1 MRNDITRTFVAALAL
16 GMACAVPLA
25 SAFARGGE
33 GGGHGGGGPRIV
45 GGGGG
50 YHGGGYHGG
59 GYHGGGYHG
68 GGYGGGGYGGGGF
81 GVGPAIGLGIAGLAA
96 GALVGSYDPYY
107 GNCSG
112 YPARYDQYGRL
123 INPC

>member
-1 MRNDITRTFVAALAL
+1 MANPLSRRLFDARFEPFKLVPVAALAV
-16 GMACAVPLA
+16 AVGLLTPA
-25 SAFARGGE
+25 VATAQGHGGG
-33 GGGHGGGGPRIV
+33 GGGHGGGGAA
-45 GGGGG
+45 
-50 YHGGGYHGG
+50 HA
-59 GYHGGGYHG
+59 GGGYHG

-81 GVGPAIGLGIAGLAA
+81 GVGPAIGLGIAGLSA